1 MFPYCIL
8 LRWLGLPVAAPIY
21 LISIVCIFFNHKCFW
36 RMRMEAGKAW
46 GGPGGA
52 LLRRTDGM
60 GITKKRPCIH
70 MGVHVLEPATGF
82 EPATYALRMR
92 RSTS

>member
-1 MFPYCIL
+1 
-8 LRWLGLPVAAPIY
+8 
-21 LISIVCIFFNHKCFW
+21 
-36 RMRMEAGKAW
+36 MEAEKAW
-46 GGPGGA
+46 EARGA
-52 LLRRTDGM
+52 LCDGEPM
-60 GITKKRPCIH
+60 EWGPQKKRPCIH

>member
-36 RMRMEAGKAW
+36 RMSMEAGKAW
-46 GGPGGA
+46 EARAA
-52 LLRRTDGM
+52 LCEGEPM
-60 GITKKRPCIH
+60 GWGSHKKRPCIH